1 MGNASMS
8 AIPDNIFTHIVRRD
22 MSRNELIQHIYDNPS
37 PSTIEHF
44 LAINSHLKDQVHMGQ
59 LVIIFPPNSQICTPF
74 EAALGVMALKID
86 KEMAEKSKEEK
97 EILIKHYD
105 ILNNIAEYS
114 GTGYGIGMTYLTQHK
129 THVEEILKEIEKTY
143 VDTYNKHHHLHSK
156 AFLARRK
163 TLFMKL
169 NSALDRM
176 VGRKPMGL
184 NFEVND
190 IKRSLGLNSKSI
202 IKQWKEQVHP
212 VKGIAG
218 FEENFGKVTSYSKAL
233 RYGGY
238 VGIALDVGQ
247 SAIKIHEACTV
258 GREQECTKSKYAQGG
273 RIVGKRVWW
282 GWRRSLNILS
292 HM

>member
-1 MGNASMS
+1 
-8 AIPDNIFTHIVRRD
+8 
-22 MSRNELIQHIYDNPS
+22 
-37 PSTIEHF
+37 
-44 LAINSHLKDQVHMGQ
+44 MGQ
-59 LVIIFPPNSQICTPF
+59 LVIISPPNSQICTPF

-184 NFEVND
+184 DFEVND

-258 GREQECTKSKYAQGG
+258 GREQECTKSKFSEGG
-273 RIVGKRVWW
+273 RVVGSVA
-282 GWRRSLNILS
+282 GGSLVGMGTSYLVCNVVFGLESAGTSLLWCGILAGGTGGYFGSKYTSQISQHEGEALYENIYHS
-292 HM
+292 N